1 MNKKLFL
8 YVILGLFLLAV
19 PGVTAAHAEG
29 MNPCNPCSKKIPNP
43 CNPCNAKR
51 MNPCNPCNKKM
62 SNPCNP
68 CGKGA
73 WNPCNPCYTENPCN
87 PCNKKMS
94 NPCNP
99 CNPCNMKRMKKM
111 NPCNPCNTK
120 MSNPCNP
127 CNPCNQADI
136 KPIRSEHFKSRK
148 ELLALGEKLWNDENL
163 GESGLACMTC
173 HEDHESLNLDR
184 FNTWRWPHYVDMP
197 KDVMTLDQMINF
209 CIMNPI
215 DGTPFEFGSYK
226 MTAMAVFYS
235 DYVRKYHGPTTS
247 GTKTKKAAMNP
258 CNPCGK

>member
-8 YVILGLFLLAV
+8 YLILGLFLLAG
-19 PGVTAAHAEG
+19 PGVIASHAEG

-43 CNPCNAKR
+43 CNPCGKQ
-51 MNPCNPCNKKM
+51 MKKM
-62 SNPCNP
+62 
-68 CGKGA
+68 
-73 WNPCNPCYTENPCN
+73 
-87 PCNKKMS
+87 

-111 NPCNPCNTK
+111 NPCNPCGKQMKKMNPCNPCNKK

-127 CNPCNQADI
+127 CNPCNQTDI
-136 KPIRSEHFKSRK
+136 KPIRSEHFKSRE

-173 HEDHESLNLDR
+173 HEDHESLHLDR
-184 FNTWRWPHYVDMP
+184 YNTWRWPHYVGMP

-215 DGTPFEFGSYK
+215 DGKPFEFGSYK
-226 MTAMAVFYS
+226 MTAMVVFYS
-235 DYVRKYHGPTTS
+235 EYIRKYHGPTKS
-247 GTKTKKAAMNP
+247 STKKSKKAAMNL